1 MTVAAHPAS
10 QTRSLSL
17 PTARRTKRALTSP
30 HPKIRLER
38 RPAAKPPHAHDR
50 TGSSPSFSPTRLPV
64 TGLRGDACDLLA
76 TYKSP

>member
-38 RPAAKPPHAHDR
+38 RPDAKPPHAHDR
-50 TGSSPSFSPTRLPV
+50 TASSPSFSPTRLPV
-64 TGLRGDACDLLA
+64 TGLRADACDLLA